1 MRLIRIATASVNTTV
16 GALRSNVD
24 RAIAVAVAA
33 AEDHATVVLFPE
45 QLVGGYPAED
55 LVQWRTYVEAQMVEL
70 RRFAARTRS
79 LGSAFALGVTV
90 ARGAHLYN
98 AAALVHGG
106 LVRGL
111 VPKEKLPD
119 YNVFYESRTFARG
132 FAGLYDE
139 VHGIPF
145 GDLIFDLDFGTLALE
160 VCEDLWSPDGPI
172 RRRCYAGA
180 ELVCNLSA
188 SPFRVGVVGTRRE
201 IVATRAS
208 DNQATVAYTNL
219 VGENDGLVFDGGG
232 FVSQN
237 GRHAFEAPRFREGF
251 AAATVDLD
259 RTRRLRVENTTWRTD
274 QEAFASGSN
283 AMPRRVSVPEP
294 TSGRDR
300 LLYPVPSN
308 QSFFLPAVEPSR
320 APRVEFC
327 EDLLDVLA
335 LGIGDY
341 FEKTGSFKTI
351 GVALSGGRDSLLCL
365 ILARRYV
372 ERRFGQ
378 AGREEVERRVREM
391 LRAFFMPTR
400 FTSPETRLAAERAAA
415 ELGVPLVVSSIEE
428 AFVRELEEVGKM
440 LQPGESVTREAKQNV
455 QARIRAERMW
465 SWSNSSSGLFLQ
477 TSNMSE
483 KSVGY
488 TTIGG
493 DMEGALSVIA
503 NIPKTVVNYLLEYLL
518 ERTDSAAIRLTFAK
532 APSAELAE
540 DMEDERDL
548 MPFPVLDACFALY
561 AGEKM
566 DPSEVKLVLATLF
579 PSEDRAKLDAWTAKF
594 ARLFT
599 QSIYKWVQAPLALH
613 VGNLDLDRE
622 RALQLPVVQSRE
634 WQDTDVPSASAG
646 PALVLPAGR
655 R

>member
-24 RAIAVAVAA
+24 RAIAIAAAA
-33 AEDHATVVLFPE
+33 AEDGATVVLFPE
-45 QLVGGYPAED
+45 QLIGGYPAED
-55 LVQWRTYVEAQMVEL
+55 LVQWRTYVEAQMTEL
-70 RRFAARTRS
+70 HRFAARTGS
-79 LGSAFALGVTV
+79 LGAALAVGVTV
-90 ARGAHLYN
+90 ASGAHLYN
-98 AAALVHGG
+98 TAALVHRGA
-106 LVRGL
+106 VRGL
-111 VPKEKLPD
+111 VPKEKLPF
-119 YNVFYESRTFARG
+119 YNVFYESRTLTRG
-132 FAGLYDE
+132 LAGLYDV

-145 GDLIFDLDFGTLALE
+145 GDVVFDLDFGTLALE
-160 VCEDLWSPDGPI
+160 VCEDLWSPDGPM

-188 SPFRVGVVGTRRE
+188 SPFRVGVVSTRRE

-208 DNQATVAYTNL
+208 DNQATVAYANL
-219 VGENDGLVFDGGG
+219 LGENDGLIFDGGG

-237 GRHAFEAPRFREGF
+237 GRAVLEAPRFREGF

-259 RTRRLRVENTTWRTD
+259 RTRRLRVENTTWRGD
-274 QEAFASGSN
+274 QEAFASGPIP
-283 AMPRRVSVPEP
+283 APRKVLVLEP
-294 TSGRDR
+294 TTGRER
-300 LLYPVPSN
+300 LAYPVPSN
-308 QSFFLPAVEPSR
+308 QSFFLPPADRSR
-320 APRVEFC
+320 PPRVEFC
-327 EDLLDVLA
+327 EDLLDALA

-341 FEKTGSFKTI
+341 FEKTRAFKTI

-365 ILARRYV
+365 LVARRYV
-372 ERRFGQ
+372 DGKFGGEGPEVADRR
-378 AGREEVERRVREM
+378 AKEI

-400 FTSPETRLAAERAAA
+400 YTSVETRLAAERAAA
-415 ELGVPLVVSSIEE
+415 ELRVPFVESSVDE
-428 AFVRELEEVGKM
+428 AFVRELDEVKKM
-440 LQPGESVTREAKQNV
+440 LQPGESITRETMQNV

-465 SWSNSSSGLFLQ
+465 SWSNSAGGLFLQ

-503 NIPKTVVNYLLEYLL
+503 NVPKTVVNYLLEYLL
-518 ERTDSAAIRLTFAK
+518 EKTDSEAIRLTFAK
-532 APSAELAE
+532 PPSAELAE

-566 DPSEVKLVLATLF
+566 DPSEVKIVLASLF
-579 PSEDRAKLDAWTAKF
+579 PNEDRTRLDAWTAKF

-599 QSIYKWVQAPLALH
+599 RSIYKWVQAPLALH

-622 RALQLPVVQSRE
+622 RALQLPVVESSE
-634 WQDTDVPSASAG
+634 WQDIAG
-646 PALVLPAGR
+646 SKPDS
-655 R
+655 